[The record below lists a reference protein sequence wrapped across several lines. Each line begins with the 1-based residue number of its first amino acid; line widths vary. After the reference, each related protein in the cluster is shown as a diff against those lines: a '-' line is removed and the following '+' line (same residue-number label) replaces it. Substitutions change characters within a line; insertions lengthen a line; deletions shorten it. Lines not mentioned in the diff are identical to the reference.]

1 MTVEAWFFYPLAVL
15 TAAAA
20 LGVVLSKN
28 PLHGAL
34 SLVVAFFFLSAIYVL
49 LGAHFV
55 GILQVIVYAGA
66 IMVLFLFVIMLL
78 ALSDTD
84 LGKGRVTGAKV
95 IGGVFS
101 VGLIVIGLQALG
113 MRLEPGGRLV
123 VELGR
128 GFRQIPA
135 TFGTVAA
142 VAQKLFTEFPLQ
154 FEAVSLLLLVAIA
167 GAVVVAKGRI

>member
-15 TAAAA
+15 TTAAA
-20 LGVVLSKN
+20 LGVVLSRN

-34 SLVVAFFFLSAIYVL
+34 SMVVAFFFLSAIYVL

-78 ALSDTD
+78 ALSDVD
-84 LGKGRVTGAKV
+84 LGKSRVTGAK
-95 IGGVFS
+95 ITGAVFS
-101 VGLIVIGLQALG
+101 VGIVVFSLKALG
-113 MRLEPGGRLV
+113 LRLEPGGRVV

-128 GFRQIPA
+128 SFKQLPA
-135 TFGTVAA
+135 AFGTVAA
-142 VAQKLFTEFPLQ
+142 VSQKLFTEFPLQ
-154 FEAVSLLLLVAIA
+154 FEVVSLLLLVAIA